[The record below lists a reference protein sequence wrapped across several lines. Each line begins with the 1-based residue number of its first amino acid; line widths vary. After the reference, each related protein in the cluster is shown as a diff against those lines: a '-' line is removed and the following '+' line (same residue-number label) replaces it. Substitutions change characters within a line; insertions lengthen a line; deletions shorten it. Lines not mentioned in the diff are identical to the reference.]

1 MAEPHLLILF
11 AGAALALLL
20 MPGPAVLY
28 IIARSVDQGRLAGVV
43 SALGLEVGTL
53 VHVGAAT
60 LGLSALLASSAMAFT
75 VVKLLGALYLIY
87 LGVRRLLE
95 KDPLPHEAATPIE
108 RQSLSA
114 IFRQGVVVNLLNP
127 KLALFFL
134 AFLPQ
139 FVAPAGWPVW
149 HQILILGLIFGGMA
163 ICTDSAYALLA
174 GTVGGWLK
182 QSWAVQRGQKYVTG
196 GIYVALGVVTAVS
209 GGHSSQ

>member
-1 MAEPHLLILF
+1 MADLHVLALF

-43 SALGLEVGTL
+43 SALGLEIGTL

-60 LGLSALLASSAMAFT
+60 LGLSALLASSALAFT
-75 VVKLLGALYLIY
+75 VVKLLGAVYLIY

-95 KDPLPHEAATPIE
+95 KDSDLPAAEAPVE
-108 RQSLSA
+108 RQPLGA

-149 HQILILGLIFGGMA
+149 RQILVLGLLFGGMA
-163 ICTDSAYALLA
+163 LVTDSAYALLA

-182 QSWAVQRGQKYVTG
+182 QSRAVQSGQKYVTG
-196 GIYVALGVVTAVS
+196 GIYLALGLVAAVS